1 MSDEPK
7 PKDEDKSKDK
17 DAKSQDDNNSI
28 NFRNAAIKKIKSLQS
43 ALDKEKNK
51 KKTSSPSR
59 TTVAATKLRGM
70 RSFGEHSR
78 ASKRRN
84 A

>member
-1 MSDEPK
+1 MSDKTK
-7 PKDEDKSKDK
+7 PKEEDKSK
-17 DAKSQDDNNSI
+17 DDNNSI
-28 NFRNAAIKKIKSLQS
+28 NFRNAAIKKIKSLQT
-43 ALDKEKNK
+43 ALDKEKK
-51 KKTSSPSR
+51 KNKTSSTSK

-78 ASKRRN
+78 ASKGRN

>member
-1 MSDEPK
+1 MSDK
-7 PKDEDKSKDK
+7 TKTKTKDEDKSKD
-17 DAKSQDDNNSI
+17 DNNAI

-43 ALDKEKNK
+43 ALDKEKKK
-51 KKTSSPSR
+51 KKTSSPGR
-59 TTVAATKLRGM
+59 TTVAATQLRGM

-78 ASKRRN
+78 ASKRRK

>member
-1 MSDEPK
+1 MSDKTK
-7 PKDEDKSKDK
+7 PKEEDKSKD
-17 DAKSQDDNNSI
+17 DNNAI

-43 ALDKEKNK
+43 ALDKEKKK

-70 RSFGEHSR
+70 RSFGEHIR
-78 ASKRRN
+78 ASKGRN

>member
-1 MSDEPK
+1 MSDKTK
-7 PKDEDKSKDK
+7 PKEEDKSKD
-17 DAKSQDDNNSI
+17 DNNAI
-28 NFRNAAIKKIKSLQS
+28 NFKNAAIKKIKSLQT
-43 ALDKEKNK
+43 ALDKEKKK

-70 RSFGEHSR
+70 KSFGEHSR
-78 ASKRRN
+78 ASKGRN

>member
-1 MSDEPK
+1 MSDKTK
-7 PKDEDKSKDK
+7 PKEEDKSK
-17 DAKSQDDNNSI
+17 DDNNSI
-28 NFRNAAIKKIKSLQS
+28 NFRNAAIQKIKSLQT
-43 ALDKEKNK
+43 ALDKEKK
-51 KKTSSPSR
+51 KSKSSNSSG

-78 ASKRRN
+78 ASKGRN

>member
-1 MSDEPK
+1 MSDKTK
-7 PKDEDKSKDK
+7 PKEEDKSKD
-17 DAKSQDDNNSI
+17 DNNAI

-43 ALDKEKNK
+43 ALDKEKKK

-78 ASKRRN
+78 ASKGRN

>member
-1 MSDEPK
+1 MSDKTK
-7 PKDEDKSKDK
+7 PKDEDKSKD
-17 DAKSQDDNNSI
+17 DNNAI

-43 ALDKEKNK
+43 ALDKEKKK

-78 ASKRRN
+78 ASKGRN

>member
-1 MSDEPK
+1 MSDKTK
-7 PKDEDKSKDK
+7 PKEEDKSKD
-17 DAKSQDDNNSI
+17 DNNAI
-28 NFRNAAIKKIKSLQS
+28 NFRNAAIKKIKSLQT
-43 ALDKEKNK
+43 ALDKEKKK

-70 RSFGEHSR
+70 RSFGEHIR
-78 ASKRRN
+78 ASKGRN

>member
-1 MSDEPK
+1 MSDKTK
-7 PKDEDKSKDK
+7 PKEEEKSK
-17 DAKSQDDNNSI
+17 DDNNSI

-43 ALDKEKNK
+43 ALDKEKK
-51 KKTSSPSR
+51 KNKTSSPSR

-70 RSFGEHSR
+70 RSFGENTK
-78 ASKRRN
+78 ASKRN

>member
-1 MSDEPK
+1 MSDKTKTKE
-7 PKDEDKSKDK
+7 EDKSKD
-17 DAKSQDDNNSI
+17 DNNAI
-28 NFRNAAIKKIKSLQS
+28 NFKNAAIKKIKSLQT
-43 ALDKEKNK
+43 ALDKEKKK

-70 RSFGEHSR
+70 KSFGEHSR
-78 ASKRRN
+78 ASKGRN

>member
-1 MSDEPK
+1 MSDK
-7 PKDEDKSKDK
+7 TKTKTKDEDKSKD
-17 DAKSQDDNNSI
+17 DNNAI

-43 ALDKEKNK
+43 ALDKEKK
-51 KKTSSPSR
+51 KNKTSSPSR

-70 RSFGEHSR
+70 RSFGEHNR
-78 ASKRRN
+78 ASKGIK

>member
-1 MSDEPK
+1 MSDKTK
-7 PKDEDKSKDK
+7 PKEEDKSK
-17 DAKSQDDNNSI
+17 DDNNSI
-28 NFRNAAIKKIKSLQS
+28 NFRNAAIQKIKSLQT
-43 ALDKEKNK
+43 ALDKEKKK
-51 KKTSSPSR
+51 KKTSNPSG

-78 ASKRRN
+78 ASKGRN

>member
-1 MSDEPK
+1 MSDKTK
-7 PKDEDKSKDK
+7 PKEEDKSK
-17 DAKSQDDNNSI
+17 DDNNSI
-28 NFRNAAIKKIKSLQS
+28 NFRNAAIKKIKSLQT
-43 ALDKEKNK
+43 ALDKEKKK

-78 ASKRRN
+78 ASKGRN

>member
-1 MSDEPK
+1 MSDKTK
-7 PKDEDKSKDK
+7 PKDEDKSK
-17 DAKSQDDNNSI
+17 DDNNSI

-43 ALDKEKNK
+43 ALDKEKKK
-51 KKTSSPSR
+51 KKTSSPDR
-59 TTVAATKLRGM
+59 TTVAATQLRGM

-78 ASKRRN
+78 ASKRRK

>member
-1 MSDEPK
+1 MSDKTK
-7 PKDEDKSKDK
+7 PKEEDKSKD
-17 DAKSQDDNNSI
+17 DNNAI
-28 NFRNAAIKKIKSLQS
+28 NFRNAAIKKIKSLQT
-43 ALDKEKNK
+43 ALDKEKKK

-59 TTVAATKLRGM
+59 TTIAATKLRGM

-78 ASKRRN
+78 ASKGRN